1 MSEPLPLI
9 PAALADRMVGLAQR
23 EALWRGILTGA
34 VSVLLL
40 ALILLAVFLWPARAR
55 AQNIPDEAYRFKRD
69 IVRAGQHVWGL
80 DAPTATLA
88 AQIHQ
93 ESRFRINARSP
104 AGASGISQFMP
115 STSDWIAATYPH
127 ELSGDRTTAE
137 WGILAMSRYM
147 KHLWDRTSGVDDCER
162 MAFAQA
168 AYNGG
173 EGWVRKR
180 KRLSDNPEV
189 CLFATCTIN
198 PGIKPSNQVEN
209 EGYPRRILLTL
220 EPIYVAAGFGR
231 GACSR

>member
-1 MSEPLPLI
+1 MDLI
-9 PAALADRMVGLAQR
+9 PQPIADRMIGMARR
-23 EALWRGILTGA
+23 EALWLGILAGA
-34 VSVLLL
+34 ATTLVLVMAI
-40 ALILLAVFLWPARAR
+40 ALMFMWPSKAR
-55 AQNIPDEAYRFKRD
+55 AQSVPDDAYRFKRD

-80 DAPTATLA
+80 NAPTATLA

-104 AGASGISQFMP
+104 VGAQGIAQFMP
-115 STSDWIAATYPH
+115 ATADWIAATYPD
-127 ELSGDRTTAE
+127 ELGGERGTAE

-147 KHLWDRTSGVDDCER
+147 RHLWERTSGVDDCER

-168 AYNGG
+168 GYNGG

-180 KRLSDNPEV
+180 KKLSPTPEV

-198 PGIKPSNQVEN
+198 PGIKPANQTEN

-220 EPIYVAAGFGR
+220 EPIYVAAGFGA

>member
-168 AYNGG
+168 GYNGG
-173 EGWVRKR
+173 ERWVRKR
-180 KRLSDNPEV
+180 KAMSDTPEV
-189 CLFATCTIN
+189 CLFSTCTIN
-198 PGIKPSNQVEN
+198 PGITAANQREN
-209 EGYPRRILLTL
+209 EGYPKRILLTL
-220 EPIYVAAGFGR
+220 EPIYIAAGFGP

>member
-1 MSEPLPLI
+1 VSEPLPLI

-127 ELSGDRTTAE
+127 ELGGDRSTAE
-137 WGILAMSRYM
+137 WGILAMHRYM

-162 MAFAQA
+162 MAFAQSG
-168 AYNGG
+168 YNGG
-173 EGWVRKR
+173 ERWVQARKR
-180 KRLSDNPEV
+180 MSANPGV
-189 CLFATCTIN
+189 CLFSTCTIN
-198 PGIKPSNQVEN
+198 PGIKPSNQAEN